1 VYVRLFIEVS
11 GHVYVYLYLYCISKK
26 KLNGAERPRE
36 GGISR
41 ADATS
46 TYHNRIKIFWTK

>member
-1 VYVRLFIEVS
+1 MCMSIYICTIFLKKIV
-11 GHVYVYLYLYCISKK
+11 SKK